1 MLVDTPGITVDT
13 PGTEG
18 GWIASGAS
26 AGGMTSGLSHLR
38 ADLYEIDNS
47 SARASHLI
55 QELAGNEE
63 AMAARRDKMIAA
75 LARTAKPYFG
85 DVEEMTYLE

>member
-1 MLVDTPGITVDT
+1 
-13 PGTEG
+13 
-18 GWIASGAS
+18 
-26 AGGMTSGLSHLR
+26 MTSGLSHLR

-47 SARASHLI
+47 SARASRLI

-63 AMAARRDKMIAA
+63 AMAARRDEMIAA

-85 DVEEMTYLE
+85 DVEEMTYLD